1 MLYDK
6 ISKGEDG
13 LYHTNASTD
22 DNKRCFIQLNNV
34 KMVNNENDDEAS
46 FDLLETD
53 NNTKIADI
61 DKTNIKTALENSK
74 EWFGNELPENVITQ
88 AYCEG
93 SSVIS
98 PDIIDATR
106 VFNSR
111 KELIENGIKD
121 VKIGSSCTILIEFSG
136 LWFAKKAFGPSW
148 NLVQVKVHEE
158 KNSEPEISEKESYP
172 DEYTI
177 QDDE

>member
-22 DNKRCFIQLNNV
+22 DNKRCFIQLNDV
-34 KMVNNENDDEAS
+34 KMVNNENDEVS

-61 DKTNIKTALENSK
+61 DKINIKTALENSK
-74 EWFGNELPENVITQ
+74 EWFGKELPENVITQ

-121 VKIGSSCTILIEFSG
+121 VKIGSSCTVLIEFSG

-158 KNSEPEISEKESYP
+158 KKPESEIREKESYP